1 VVIDEDGNVQTVCD
15 QPVFGIIKDL
25 AVLPWN
31 DKFRACRPQV
41 CVMAISFW
49 VDISRVRFF
58 NISAVSPMF
67 SIAYRG
73 K

>member
-41 CVMAISFW
+41 CVMAISKF
-49 VDISRVRFF
+49 DSFI
-58 NISAVSPMF
+58 F
-67 SIAYRG
+67 SG
-73 K
+73 STLVG